1 MNIRKIFLT
10 MALGVFS
17 TLSVFGQDFFRT
29 SSSEITIRSGVVM
42 PTSSTH
48 EMDDATVYGV
58 DLSRFN
64 DFGLG
69 YRAGLQFTQKMYDGR
84 NLMEVPLAL
93 VYKTRSIGSETR
105 LRNAAYGAAFSAWYD
120 RSFSSM
126 LGSFIMGLFSDVDV
140 YAGITPGIIYDAFS
154 TTLDAGAD
162 INFRL
167 WKFCFK
173 LMPGFHYN
181 LTNNYQYMNIYD
193 EVQTVK
199 GLFSVEAGLS
209 YSF

>member
-17 TLSVFGQDFFRT
+17 TLSVFGQDFFE
-29 SSSEITIRSGVVM
+29 SSEKEITARAGIVTGSQ
-42 PTSSTH
+42 
-48 EMDDATVYGV
+48 MDAASRFGV
-58 DLSRFN
+58 DYACYN
-64 DFGLG
+64 TFGLG
-69 YRAGLQFTQKMYDGR
+69 YRVGAQFTQQMFGLHD
-84 NLMEVPLAL
+84 LVEVPLAI
-93 VYKTRSIGSETR
+93 VYKTRTTSGEYR
-105 LRNAAYGAAFSAWYD
+105 LRNAAYGAAMSAWYS

-126 LGSFIMGLFSDVDV
+126 LESFIIGLLSDVDV
-140 YAGITPGIIYDAFS
+140 YAGLTPGFYGSAFS

-167 WKFCFK
+167 WKFCFR

-181 LTNNYQYMNIYD
+181 LTNNYQYMIQYD
-193 EVQTVK
+193 GFDDVQTMR